1 MKPVGHVMILASA
14 GSGKTYALTNRFV
27 QLLALGAKPERI
39 VALTFTRKAAG
50 EFFDEILNKLARAA
64 AERAFAEKL
73 AEDVG
78 IEARG
83 EEARRVFLRM
93 LRDVVDAMHRLRLGT
108 LDGFF
113 ARVARAFPLELG
125 LAGEFEVLQEHA
137 ARVERRRVLRRMFER
152 GPGGLAPEQREFIE
166 AFKRATF
173 GADEKRLGA
182 QLDGFLDRH
191 QEIFLAGP
199 EAGGWGNPKR
209 IWPDGSH
216 WSSAGAAAVKAL
228 NALQAWVEVAAI
240 GDKQRGRWREFI
252 QACQTWNAG
261 VTPERPMLYV
271 LEKALDAWNELQAGN
286 AVLEFDRKKQ
296 ELTPAACAALT
307 TIVRDVIGRE
317 MERRLEMTRGIHAV
331 LAGYEAVY
339 HEAVR
344 RAGKLT
350 FGDVQRLLTPE
361 NGAPRLSG
369 GGETTTDRL
378 AIDYRLD
385 GEIDHWLLDEFQ
397 DTSFGQWSVLKNL
410 IDEVVQDASRARTFF
425 YVGDVKQAIFT
436 WREGDPKLFRE
447 IFDHYNAI
455 APETIAEKH
464 LVESWR
470 SGEPVIAMVNQV
482 FGDKAALTG
491 LFPGPATDM
500 WTREWKDHK
509 SARPELGGH
518 AALLH
523 GPSTRSR
530 EDDEEA
536 RFAIAVQLLEEI
548 DPLGR
553 GLTCALLVQD
563 NKTAT
568 ALADYVR
575 RHAGM
580 PALAESDLHVCTD
593 NPLGAVLLALVQAA
607 AHPGDTL
614 AQEHLKMTPL
624 GAALAAAR
632 IENPETLTRRVLAQ
646 IHAEGFERTMTT
658 WIRRLEPALAADDAF
673 TRERARQFAAAAR
686 SFDETGSRDVAE
698 FVAFMERH
706 TVREGEAAAA
716 VRVMTIHKS
725 KGLGFDVVILP
736 DLEGI
741 RLDCRRDG
749 LAVQR
754 SPEREIQWV
763 LDLPSKVFLAADP
776 VLSAH
781 VREAEADACYEN
793 LSLLYVAMTRAK
805 RAMYLIAKPAGS
817 STSRNFPKLLA
828 ETLGEE
834 TEPVRVG
841 GREFAG
847 AFSAGDPGW
856 FETLGRKREET
867 EDASQPLEKAGGREM
882 PGLGRVRRWPARRA
896 SAGKLATVAGAQLF
910 SLQRNGAA
918 DFGTAVH
925 RLLAEV
931 EWLATDAEAVERARA
946 WRARGVEEELC
957 EEALACLRAA
967 EVAPV
972 WRRPGAARAEVW
984 RERAFEVVVDGAWI
998 TGVFDRVIVERSA
1011 AGAATRVTVIDFKT
1025 DRASEAELPELVER
1039 HAAQLNTYRRVAAIL
1054 AGVEEAAVEAV
1065 LVFTRMRRRAVVK
1078 NDRPAR

>member
-1 MKPVGHVMILASA
+1 MKPIGHVMILASA

-64 AERAFAEKL
+64 EEKAFAERL
-73 AEDVG
+73 AKEVG
-78 IEARG
+78 VGASG

-125 LAGEFEVLQEHA
+125 LAGEFEVLQEHG

-152 GPGGLAPEQREFIE
+152 GSGGLAPEQREFIE

-173 GADEKRLGA
+173 GADEKRLA
-182 QLDGFLDRH
+182 ARLDGFLDRH

-199 EAGGWGNPKR
+199 EMDGWGNPKR
-209 IWPDGSH
+209 IWPEGSR
-216 WSSAGAAAVKAL
+216 WAAAGAEATKAL
-228 NALQAWVEVAAI
+228 SALQAWVEVAPIA
-240 GDKQRGRWREFI
+240 DKQRGRWRDFI
-252 QACQTWNAG
+252 QACQLWNAG
-261 VTPERPMLYV
+261 VTPDRPMLYV
-271 LEKALDAWNELQAGN
+271 LEKALDAWDQLHCGS

-296 ELTPAACAALT
+296 ELAPPACAALA

-317 MERRLEMTRGIHAV
+317 IERRLEMTRGIHAV

-369 GGETTTDRL
+369 GGETTVDRL

-397 DTSFGQWSVLKNL
+397 DTSFGQWSVLRNL
-410 IDEVVQDASRARTFF
+410 IDEVVQDASAMRTFF

-436 WREGDPKLFRE
+436 WREGDPRLFRE

-455 APETIAEKH
+455 RPGTIAEQH
-464 LVESWR
+464 LVHSWR
-470 SGEPVIAMVNQV
+470 SGEPVIATVNQV
-482 FGDKAALTG
+482 FGDKAVLQD
-491 LFPGPATDM
+491 LFPEPATDM
-500 WTREWKDHK
+500 WTREWQDHK
-509 SARPELGGH
+509 SARPELGGQV
-518 AALLH
+518 ALLH
-523 GPSTRSR
+523 GPAAGSKA
-530 EDDEEA
+530 DEERA
-536 RFAIAVQLLEEI
+536 RFEIAVELLQEI
-548 DPLGR
+548 DPLER

-575 RHAGM
+575 RFAGM

-593 NPLGAVLLALVQAA
+593 NPLGAALLALMQAA

-614 AQEHLKMTPL
+614 AQEHLRMTPL
-624 GAALAAAR
+624 GAVLADAR
-632 IENPETLTRRVLAQ
+632 IETPETLTRRVLGQ
-646 IHAEGFERTMTT
+646 IHAEGFERTVTT
-658 WIRRLEPALAADDAF
+658 WIQRLEPALEADDAF

-686 SFDETGSRDVAE
+686 LFDETGSREVAE
-698 FVAFMERH
+698 FIAFMERH
-706 TVREGEAAAA
+706 TVRESEAAAA

-736 DLEGI
+736 DLEGNRI
-741 RLDCRRDG
+741 DSRRDG

-754 SPEREIQWV
+754 SAVREIEWV
-763 LDLPSKVFLAADP
+763 LDLPSKVFFAADP
-776 VLSAH
+776 VLAAH
-781 VREAEADACYEN
+781 VRAAEADACYEN

-805 RAMYLIAKPAGS
+805 RAMYLIAKPPGS
-817 STSRNFPKLLA
+817 STSRNFTKLLA

-834 TEPVRVG
+834 TRTVNVG

-847 AFSAGDPGW
+847 AFSVGDARW
-856 FETLGRKREET
+856 FEALGRDGTAVGEKPKEAAETMGAEER
-867 EDASQPLEKAGGREM
+867 LE
-882 PGLGRVRRWPARRA
+882 LGRVRRWPARRA
-896 SAGKLATVAGAQLF
+896 SAGKVATVAGAQLF
-910 SLQRNGAA
+910 SLQRSGAA

-925 RLLAEV
+925 GLLAEV
-931 EWLATDAEAVERARA
+931 EWMGEETVAEVAET

-967 EVAPV
+967 ELRGL
-972 WRRPGAARAEVW
+972 WRRPNAAQAEVW
-984 RERAFEVVVDGAWI
+984 RERSFEVVVDGAWI

-1025 DRASEAELPELVER
+1025 DRANEAELPGLAAR
-1039 HAAQLNTYRRVAAIL
+1039 HASQLNTYRRVAAIL

-1065 LVFTRMRRRAVVK
+1065 LVFTRMRRSVVVK
-1078 NDRPAR
+1078 DSDKG

>member
-64 AERAFAEKL
+64 EEKTFAEKL
-73 AEDVG
+73 AEEVG
-78 IEARG
+78 VGPRG
-83 EEARRVFLRM
+83 EEARQVFLRM

-152 GPGGLAPEQREFIE
+152 GAGGLAPEQREFIE

-173 GADEKRLGA
+173 GVDEKRLA
-182 QLDGFLDRH
+182 MRLDGFLDRH

-199 EAGGWGNPKR
+199 GAEGWGNPQR
-209 IWPDGSH
+209 IWPEGSR
-216 WSSAGAAAVKAL
+216 WSGAGAEATKAL
-228 NALQAWVEVAAI
+228 SALQAWVDVAAI

-252 QACQTWNAG
+252 QASQTWNAG

-271 LEKALDAWNELQAGN
+271 LEKALESWDALQCGS

-296 ELTPAACAALT
+296 ELTPAACAALA

-361 NGAPRLSG
+361 NGAPRLG
-369 GGETTTDRL
+369 GGGATEADRL

-397 DTSFGQWSVLKNL
+397 DTSFGQWSVLRNL
-410 IDEVVQDASRARTFF
+410 IDEVVQDASRMRTFF

-436 WREGDPKLFRE
+436 WREGDPRLFRE

-455 APETIAEKH
+455 QPGTIAEEH
-464 LVESWR
+464 LVHSWR

-482 FGDKAALTG
+482 FGDKAVMKD

-500 WTREWKDHK
+500 WTREWQDHK
-509 SARPELGGH
+509 SARPELRGQ

-523 GPSTRSR
+523 GPALGSK
-530 EDDEEA
+530 DEEERA
-536 RFAIAVQLLEEI
+536 RFAIAVELLQEI
-548 DPLGR
+548 EPLER

-568 ALADYVR
+568 ALAEYVR
-575 RHAGM
+575 RYAGM

-593 NPLGAVLLALVQAA
+593 NPLGAALLALMQAA

-632 IENPETLTRRVLAQ
+632 IETSETLTRRVLGQ
-646 IHAEGFERTMTT
+646 IHAEGFERTVAA
-658 WIRRLEPALAADDAF
+658 WIQRLEPAIAADDGF
-673 TRERARQFAAAAR
+673 TRERAGQFTAAAR
-686 SFDETGSRDVAE
+686 LFDETGSRDVAE

-706 TVREGEAAAA
+706 TLREGEAASA

-754 SPEREIQWV
+754 SVAREIEWV

-781 VREAEADACYEN
+781 VRAAEADACYEN

-805 RAMYLIAKPAGS
+805 RAMYLIAKPAGA

-828 ETLGEE
+828 ETLGGE
-834 TEPVRVG
+834 TAPVRVG
-841 GREFAG
+841 RREFAG
-847 AFSAGDPGW
+847 AFSVGDADW
-856 FETLGRKREET
+856 F
-867 EDASQPLEKAGGREM
+867 GGRERGEGADGGEQEAGSEDDGAR
-882 PGLGRVRRWPARRA
+882 PLRVPGRVRRWPARRA
-896 SAGKLATVAGAQLF
+896 SAGKAATVAGAQLF
-910 SLQRNGAA
+910 SLQRSGAA

-925 RLLAEV
+925 GLLAEV
-931 EWLATDAEAVERARA
+931 EWAEEKTAAEIAET
-946 WRARGVEEELC
+946 WRARGVDAELC
-957 EEALACLRAA
+957 EEALACLRAP
-967 EVAPV
+967 ELSSL
-972 WRRPGAARAEVW
+972 WSRPKAAGAEVW
-984 RERAFEVVVDGAWI
+984 RERAFEVVVEGAWI
-998 TGVFDRVIVERSA
+998 TGVFDRVVVERA
-1011 AGAATRVTVIDFKT
+1011 NGRATRVTVIDFKT
-1025 DRASEAELPELVER
+1025 DRGSEAELPELVAR
-1039 HAAQLNTYRRVAAIL
+1039 HAGQLNTYRRVAAIL
-1054 AGVEEAAVEAV
+1054 AGVNENAVEAI
-1065 LVFTRMRRRAVVK
+1065 LMFTRMRRRVVVQR
-1078 NDRPAR
+1078 NG